1 MNIQELTLR
10 EKLLK
15 EKQQLEVRLKR
26 VVTALETLERCPELA
41 GMTDDE

>member
-1 MNIQELTLR
+1 MKTESLTLR

-15 EKQQLEVRLKR
+15 EKEQLEVRLKR